1 MRRLILLLFIFIL
14 FLTKATKTYATEA
27 SLTCQPTTGTYKV
40 GDTFTVDYILNTRSF
55 QIFGAVVVATYTT
68 SVIEAVGS
76 QSTPITTDTHWTNPV
91 TNTIDSTL
99 GKIQLDYGSSQTAY
113 TSTGS
118 IGQVT
123 FRAKAAGQAQ
133 FVYTFMQSKDNTTP
147 GVAKAWGKPD
157 GSTLENVLTDVNN
170 CVYVIEA
177 EAVVTPSPTTTGP
190 TPTTPTTPTTPPS
203 VPTATI
209 SVLPRTGS
217 FETTAGLLGISGL
230 FIAIGTLVPAF
241 ASRKRV

>member
-1 MRRLILLLFIFIL
+1 
-14 FLTKATKTYATEA
+14 
-27 SLTCQPTTGTYKV
+27 
-40 GDTFTVDYILNTRSF
+40 
-55 QIFGAVVVATYTT
+55 
-68 SVIEAVGS
+68 
-76 QSTPITTDTHWTNPV
+76 
-91 TNTIDSTL
+91 
-99 GKIQLDYGSSQTAY
+99 
-113 TSTGS
+113 
-118 IGQVT
+118 
-123 FRAKAAGQAQ
+123 
-133 FVYTFMQSKDNTTP
+133 MQSKDNTTP